1 LRARRFRSTLL
12 PVRICSAP
20 ALVLSLIPLLACS
33 TKEGEVTTAPSA
45 SAGPIPTWSRPA
57 FAPSATGPLDLN
69 PTTSPGV
76 DPAALD
82 ELIAAAPKTARRPT
96 GKDGGTAIGHDIEL
110 SAEAIPPVLSTAAPA
125 PGKPRVVVGAPTVQP
140 AMASPAIERAA
151 RAQLYW
157 NLVQRCRDP
166 EGHILPPEVIR
177 LQFHIDVDGYIV
189 ASTIVATPR
198 AARFADAAHC
208 MQRELSTAA
217 FQAPA
222 STRGRDCAV
231 DATVPSVD

>member
-1 LRARRFRSTLL
+1 M
-12 PVRICSAP
+12 RICSAP
-20 ALVLSLIPLLACS
+20 ALVLSLLPGLACS
-33 TKEGEVTTAPSA
+33 TKEGEAPTAPPA
-45 SAGPIPTWSRPA
+45 SAAPLATWSRPA
-57 FAPSATGPLDLN
+57 FAPSAAGPHDLV
-69 PTTSPGV
+69 PTTSPGT

-96 GKDGGTAIGHDIEL
+96 GKDGGAAIGHDLEL
-110 SAEAIPPVLSTAAPA
+110 SAEAGAPVVSTTATA

-140 AMASPAIERAA
+140 TMASPAIERAA

-177 LQFHIDVDGYIV
+177 LQFRIDVDGYII

-198 AARFADAAHC
+198 APRFADAAHC

-222 STRGRDCAV
+222 ATRGRDCSV
-231 DATVPSVD
+231 DAAVPSVD